1 MSKVAVS
8 NACACAGVLLLIVSA
23 VAPDDWYPAVA
34 LFAGLALLMVSHVL
48 TPCLDRIAV
57 WRRQLLK

>member
-1 MSKVAVS
+1 MTKSAAS
-8 NACACAGVLLLIVSA
+8 SACACAGVLLIVYA
-23 VAPDDWYPAVA
+23 GVAPDAWHPAIA
-34 LFAGLALLMVSHVL
+34 LFIGLSLLVVSHVL